1 MMRRDFALHPVAKQD
16 LVDAWLLVY
25 RNDGEER
32 ADKLT
37 ARIEAFIRSLPEFPF
52 IGRVHDQR
60 RPGLRTCGVPGLDTA
75 TIVFRVAEER
85 VTVLRIGYLGRNV
98 ASHIP
103 EEVEVP

>member
-1 MMRRDFALHPVAKQD
+1 MMRREFALHPVAKQD

-52 IGRVHDQR
+52 IGRG
-60 RPGLRTCGVPGLDTA
+60 P
-75 TIVFRVAEER
+75 
-85 VTVLRIGYLGRNV
+85 
-98 ASHIP
+98 
-103 EEVEVP
+103 